1 MINIMIALTAHLVA
15 LIPLNIL
22 HIDNSIYM
30 YLPPEFCS
38 MHTILVVYFGT
49 VLMFLFAAEAI
60 HLFLKIVLVFS
71 EIDHYVTKATLTAWS
86 KKHT

>member
-22 HIDNSIYM
+22 NLNNSIYM

-38 MHTILVVYFGT
+38 MHIILIAYFGT
-49 VLMFLFAAEAI
+49 VLMFLLAAEAI
-60 HLFLKIVLVFS
+60 HLFVKIVLVFT